1 MARVEAD
8 RRGDSVAFDTGMLHI
23 DCKQAAHGR
32 LAVMACQAVRKSPV
46 KYMRDLCG
54 GLFARVGVLK
64 HNADPAGRRCGSRC
78 DDD

>member
-46 KYMRDLCG
+46 QYMRDLCG

-64 HNADPAGRRCGSRC
+64 HNADPGRGHGGSRC